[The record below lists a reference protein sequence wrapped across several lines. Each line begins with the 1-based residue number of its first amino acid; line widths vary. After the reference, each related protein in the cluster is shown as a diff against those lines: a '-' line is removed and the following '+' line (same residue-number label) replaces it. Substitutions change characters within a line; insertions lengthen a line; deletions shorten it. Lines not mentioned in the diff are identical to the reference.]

1 MRRSRRCEPRS
12 IRTFS
17 SNALNALNAIIPKAA
32 MDARRTLLNL
42 ADIFRYSLDS
52 KQQFVTLEDE
62 MRIVEAYLQIE
73 RLRLGNRLTTR
84 IDMRDGVRRWKVPA
98 LSIQPL
104 VENAVKHGVSSM
116 ANGGEVRVSAHR
128 NDGSLQIEVSDDG
141 PGFDPQALSSRGHG
155 LRSVERRL
163 HLCYG
168 GCREVPDRCRRVGYQ
183 GWVPSAAR
191 HARRGVGGP
200 ARDAGASPSV
210 TGLGE
215 SGLGTHRS
223 FGSPQIPGGTSQPF
237 KRLPIGGQRVREG
250 VAQGL
255 PGRREAE
262 WPSESGGHD
271 RLDISRRGDHDRP
284 NSPCGI
290 ARW

>member
-1 MRRSRRCEPRS
+1 MRREEQDRLLRKCGDRDVMRAQINPH
-12 IRTFS
+12 FLF
-17 SNALNALNAIIPKAA
+17 NALNALNAIIPKAA

-52 KQQFVTLEDE
+52 KRQFVTLEDE

-116 ANGGEVRVSAHR
+116 AKRGGSGACPAHR

-141 PGFDPQALSSRGHG
+141 PGFDPQALSSRGARPAERG
-155 LRSVERRL
+155 APVASLLRR
-163 HLCYG
+163 
-168 GCREVPDRCRRVGYQ
+168 CREVPDRRRRVGYQ

-200 ARDAGASPSV
+200 ARDAGAFP
-210 TGLGE
+210 
-215 SGLGTHRS
+215 R
-223 FGSPQIPGGTSQPF
+223 
-237 KRLPIGGQRVREG
+237 
-250 VAQGL
+250 A
-255 PGRREAE
+255 
-262 WPSESGGHD
+262 
-271 RLDISRRGDHDRP
+271 
-284 NSPCGI
+284 
-290 ARW
+290 